1 VHVFERRDVVVSDGE
16 RVLSIDQVAVV
27 DARVLQIMREGG
39 GGTNMC
45 ARYAP

>member
-27 DARVLQIMREGG
+27 DARVMQIMRAGEGG
-39 GGTNMC
+39 AKM
-45 ARYAP
+45 